1 MDNDKISV
9 HSKAV
14 TVYKLRNSRQINDLN
29 LTQKRPFSDMC
40 LLYRDISPTRNH
52 AKNIYSGY
60 NRYFN

>member
-14 TVYKLRNSRQINDLN
+14 TVYKLQNSRQINDLN
-29 LTQKRPFSDMC
+29 LMQKRPF
-40 LLYRDISPTRNH
+40 LYRDISPRRNH
-52 AKNIYSGY
+52 AKNIYSRY